1 MVRSTQVIA
10 ALALLAAAPL
20 PAAAPLM
27 AAAPLLAQANA
38 RHLGVA
44 SCSSSVCHGA
54 VSPSNTYDVQLNEY
68 VTWSHEDSHSKAY
81 TALNSPRS
89 RSIAAKL
96 GIANPAAARLCLDC
110 HTDNVAPERR
120 GPKFSVSDGVG
131 CEACHGGAEHWIAT
145 HTSRR
150 ATYREN
156 VAQGMYPSANI
167 RERATLCLSCH
178 YGTGDKF
185 ATHRIMA
192 AGHPRLSFELDTF
205 LAIEPAHYRVGADY
219 QRRKPSYSRT
229 QTWAYGQLAAAL
241 AELEALQGPR
251 INNSATF
258 PELALFNCYACHMS
272 SMHRY
277 DWSHRLLTLAV
288 EPGSVPINDGH
299 LRMTW
304 LIARRLDPPSAPT
317 VLKLSQ
323 ALLAAGPG
331 GRAQIAA
338 RSRDLALLVGKLRDR
353 AATFEWSHTDQ
364 QQLLN
369 MLVSLGV
376 EGEFHDY
383 IGAEQAVMAIDGL
396 LIDLGMSRE
405 HRTRLD
411 GLYKLVRNDEAYT
424 PESFVT
430 ALRELQSA
438 LDRASSS
445 RTSG

>member
-1 MVRSTQVIA
+1 VVRSAPVA
-10 ALALLAAAPL
+10 ATLALLAAAPL
-20 PAAAPLM
+20 
-27 AAAPLLAQANA
+27 LAQSNA

-54 VSPSNTYDVQLNEY
+54 VSPSKTYDVLLNEY
-68 VTWSHEDSHSKAY
+68 VTWSHEDAHSKAY
-81 TALNSPRS
+81 TVLSSPRS

-96 GIANPAAARLCLDC
+96 GLGNPSTAKICLDC

-131 CEACHGGAEHWIAT
+131 CEACHGGSERWITT

-156 VAQGMYPSANI
+156 IAQGMYPTANLH
-167 RERATLCLSCH
+167 ERATLCLSCH
-178 YGTGDKF
+178 YGTADKF
-185 ATHRIMA
+185 ATHRLMA

-205 LAIEPAHYRVGADY
+205 QAIEPAHYRVDADY
-219 QRRKPSYSRT
+219 QRRKPSSSRT
-229 QTWAYGQLAAAL
+229 QTWAYGQLAAAF

-251 INNSATF
+251 LNNSATF
-258 PELALFNCYACHMS
+258 PELALFNCYACHMN
-272 SMHRY
+272 SMKRY

-304 LIARRLDPPSAPT
+304 LIARRLDPPSAPA

-331 GRAQIAA
+331 GRGQIVA
-338 RSRDLALLVGKLRDR
+338 RSRDVAVLVGKLRDR
-353 AATFEWSHTDQ
+353 AATFQWSRTDQ

-396 LIDLGMSRE
+396 LIDLGRSSEYRAW
-405 HRTRLD
+405 LD

-424 PESFVT
+424 PESFIS
-430 ALRELQSA
+430 ALRELRSA
-438 LDRASSS
+438 LDRAASS
-445 RTSG
+445 